1 MKRIFTLISS
11 TRSTE
16 RLHILFAI
24 LVLAIAGALAS
35 KSLEVYRVFFGMYH
49 DDGIYLV
56 AAKALAENLGYTI
69 ISLPGCP
76 PETKYPIG
84 FPFLLS
90 LIWRLCPD
98 FPQNL
103 TALLILQVVA
113 SFAAVVSAVCY
124 LASTKKTTI
133 PLALV
138 IMSACLLNFHFLDF
152 APMIMSDMP
161 FALASIAAL
170 WLAERVAADERT
182 KPTSVV
188 ASGLLVALCATLR
201 TQGIVVVLTCIIFL
215 AVRKRTA
222 AALGIAGITAAILA
236 PQVIWQ
242 TVARAECPQYL
253 SFYTNYVS
261 HAYETLPDL
270 QLLAKEAQSC
280 FNWSVLMQIN
290 TYFPFLQNIEYE
302 RLSPLQFQ
310 LTYRL
315 IYPLLIAPLLI
326 GLFVGVRRASLPAVY
341 LLLHALSLSVWPV
354 RLEWRHIFTVLPLSY
369 YLYFLGIRS
378 ISKRLKCYAR
388 PCRSLFRKGC
398 AASSIA
404 FSSYLILGA
413 ATESSQYVG
422 VYQYLN
428 VSPTVVIDRVK
439 LAEENRLTDTWIR
452 AHTPEQAIFIS
463 NNDPALYLYT
473 NRQALLPS
481 PLEIWR
487 FVKMRLVDAQSLL
500 AAIHFAKASY
510 ILAEPTFRGSGL
522 SMSQTDAAIASLQ
535 QQFPNSIRLV
545 FTSPGRL
552 MRVYEVSRDKLPKQ
566 LESFADH

>member
-1 MKRIFTLISS
+1 
-11 TRSTE
+11 
-16 RLHILFAI
+16 
-24 LVLAIAGALAS
+24 
-35 KSLEVYRVFFGMYH
+35 MYH

-56 AAKALAENLGYTI
+56 TAKAIAENQGYKI

-90 LIWRLCPD
+90 LIWRLCPN

-103 TALLILQVVA
+103 TALLILQIVA
-113 SFAAVVSAVCY
+113 SFAAVISAVCY

-170 WLAERVAADERT
+170 WLAERVAADLQT
-182 KPTSVV
+182 KPISV
-188 ASGLLVALCATLR
+188 AALGLLVALCATLR
-201 TQGIVVVLTCIIFL
+201 TQGLVVVLTCIIFL

-222 AALGIAGITAAILA
+222 AAIGIAGVAAAILA

-242 TVARAECPQYL
+242 TAARAECPQYL

-261 HAYETLPDL
+261 HAYNTLPAL
-270 QLLAKEAQSC
+270 QLLTIEAQSC
-280 FNWSVLMQIN
+280 FNWSVLMQVN
-290 TYFPFLQNIEYE
+290 TYFPFLQDIEYE

-315 IYPLLIAPLLI
+315 LYPLLIAPLMI
-326 GLFVGVRRASLPAVY
+326 GLFVGVRRSSLPAIY

-378 ISKRLKCYAR
+378 ISKRLKCSAR

-398 AASSIA
+398 AAISIA
-404 FSSYLILGA
+404 ISSYLILGA
-413 ATESSQYVG
+413 ATESLQYLG
-422 VYQYLN
+422 AYQFLN

-439 LAEENRLTDTWIR
+439 LAEENSLTTRWIR
-452 AHTPEQAIFIS
+452 AHTPEHAVFIS

-500 AAIHFAKASY
+500 TAIQFAKASY
-510 ILAEPTFRGSGL
+510 VLAEPTFRGSGL
-522 SMSQTDAAIASLQ
+522 SMSQTDQAIASLQ
-535 QQFPNSIRLV
+535 QQFPGSIRLV
-545 FTSPGRL
+545 FTSPGKL

-566 LESFADH
+566 LERYADN